1 MILLI
6 RIFIFPE
13 CQLMVELLVV
23 EFLDIH
29 KEPPSPA
36 IRAPQVKS
44 KEEDVF
50 FTQALSQFC
59 LKNH

>member
-29 KEPPSPA
+29 KQPPSPA

-44 KEEDVF
+44 KERGCTLYSSLEPV
-50 FTQALSQFC
+50 LS
-59 LKNH
+59 